1 MVATA
6 SSCFRRIV
14 SYIGSLLFVK
24 RESRHNQRF
33 AGTGPF
39 PAPALYVVH
48 PSAAGPRRVILGS
61 ADAGGGFVG
70 KSLNPHSVIPLYHQL
85 KEILKENIE
94 SGVWK
99 PGDRIPSENELRKQ
113 YDVSRNTVIKA
124 LEELVQEGLL
134 RREQGRGTFVSSP
147 KISHSLT
154 GFYSFSN
161 VLRANGLEPKDVILV
176 LERRIAKP
184 SIARHLQLTGSQE
197 VWVLKRL
204 RCAGDEPIMLETS
217 HLPQN
222 RVPRIE
228 RADLENRSLYDYLE
242 QKHGILVT
250 RAKEIFEP
258 VLIRDYE
265 SRYLRVPEGY
275 PALLLDRIAY
285 DSQGRPVEF
294 CRSIVRGDRCRFY
307 TELL

>member
-1 MVATA
+1 M
-6 SSCFRRIV
+6 
-14 SYIGSLLFVK
+14 
-24 RESRHNQRF
+24 
-33 AGTGPF
+33 
-39 PAPALYVVH
+39 
-48 PSAAGPRRVILGS
+48 
-61 ADAGGGFVG
+61 G

-184 SIARHLQLTGSQE
+184 SIARHLQLTGSRE

>member
-1 MVATA
+1 M
-6 SSCFRRIV
+6 
-14 SYIGSLLFVK
+14 
-24 RESRHNQRF
+24 
-33 AGTGPF
+33 
-39 PAPALYVVH
+39 
-48 PSAAGPRRVILGS
+48 
-61 ADAGGGFVG
+61 G

-222 RVPRIE
+222 RGPRIE

>member
-1 MVATA
+1 M
-6 SSCFRRIV
+6 
-14 SYIGSLLFVK
+14 
-24 RESRHNQRF
+24 
-33 AGTGPF
+33 
-39 PAPALYVVH
+39 
-48 PSAAGPRRVILGS
+48 
-61 ADAGGGFVG
+61 G
-70 KSLNPHSVIPLYHQL
+70 KSLNPGSVIPLYHQL

-161 VLRANGLEPKDVILV
+161 VLRANGLEPKDVILG
-176 LERRIAKP
+176 LEKRIAKP
-184 SIARHLQLTGSQE
+184 SIARHLKLTGSQE

-204 RCAGDEPIMLETS
+204 RCAGEEPIMLETS

-222 RVPRIE
+222 RVLRVDQ
-228 RADLENRSLYDYLE
+228 ADLENRSLYDYLE
-242 QKHGILVT
+242 QKHDILVT

>member
-1 MVATA
+1 M
-6 SSCFRRIV
+6 
-14 SYIGSLLFVK
+14 
-24 RESRHNQRF
+24 
-33 AGTGPF
+33 
-39 PAPALYVVH
+39 
-48 PSAAGPRRVILGS
+48 
-61 ADAGGGFVG
+61 G
-70 KSLNPHSVIPLYHQL
+70 KSLNPGSVIPLYHQL

-134 RREQGRGTFVSSP
+134 HREQGRGTFVSSP

-161 VLRANGLEPKDVILV
+161 VLKANGLEPRDVILG
-176 LERRIAKP
+176 LEKRTAKP
-184 SIARHLQLTGSQE
+184 SIARHLQLTGSRE

-204 RCAGDEPIMLETS
+204 RCAGEEPIMLETS
-217 HLPQN
+217 HLPQH
-222 RVPRIE
+222 RVSRIE
-228 RADLENRSLYDYLE
+228 QADLENRSLYDYLE

>member
-1 MVATA
+1 M
-6 SSCFRRIV
+6 
-14 SYIGSLLFVK
+14 
-24 RESRHNQRF
+24 
-33 AGTGPF
+33 
-39 PAPALYVVH
+39 
-48 PSAAGPRRVILGS
+48 
-61 ADAGGGFVG
+61 G

-184 SIARHLQLTGSQE
+184 SIARHLQLTGSRE

-228 RADLENRSLYDYLE
+228 REDLENRSLYDYLE

>member
-1 MVATA
+1 MVK
-6 SSCFRRIV
+6 F
-14 SYIGSLLFVK
+14 LDP
-24 RESRHNQRF
+24 E
-33 AGTGPF
+33 
-39 PAPALYVVH
+39 
-48 PSAAGPRRVILGS
+48 
-61 ADAGGGFVG
+61 
-70 KSLNPHSVIPLYHQL
+70 SVIPLYRQL
-85 KEILKENIE
+85 KDILKEEIE

-99 PGDRIPSENELRKQ
+99 PGDRIPSENELRQQ
-113 YDVSRNTVIKA
+113 YNVSRNTVIKA

-134 RREQGRGTFVSSP
+134 RREQGRGTFVSAP

-161 VLRANGLEPKDVILV
+161 VLRANGLEPKDVILG
-176 LERRIAKP
+176 LEKQTAKP
-184 SIARHLQLTGSQE
+184 SVVRHLQLTESKE

-217 HLPQN
+217 HLPTN
-222 RVPRIE
+222 RVPQVE
-228 RADLENRSLYDYLE
+228 RSDLENRSLYEYLE
-242 QKHGILVT
+242 HKHGLLVT

-265 SRYLRVPEGY
+265 SRYLQVPEGY

-285 DSQGRPVEF
+285 DPQGRPVEF